1 VPGGLDQSVC
11 DDINLI
17 AGIDIHLACDIHVP
31 EKEIHTSDLPINVVF
46 LHLLSPFGGVLFLL
60 LLLFDIVWLLAEI

>member
-31 EKEIHTSDLPINVVF
+31 KKEIHTSDLPINVVF
-46 LHLLSPFGGVLFLL
+46 LYLLSPFGDLNY
-60 LLLFDIVWLLAEI
+60 